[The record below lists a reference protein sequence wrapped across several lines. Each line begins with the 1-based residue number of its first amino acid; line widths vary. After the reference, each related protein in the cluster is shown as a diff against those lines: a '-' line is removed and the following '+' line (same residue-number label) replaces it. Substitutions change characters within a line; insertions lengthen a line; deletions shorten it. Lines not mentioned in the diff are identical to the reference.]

1 MTFGEKLQKLRA
13 RAGLS
18 QDALAE
24 LLDVSRQAVSKWER
38 NEAMPEAEK
47 IVRISRQFGVS
58 TDYLL
63 LEEAEEPE
71 APKAP
76 AAAAG
81 LWGRIKQW
89 YRNKGYLLAWILAA
103 WGGVRLLRESVDLAR
118 YARSVGALN
127 GLTPGEW
134 CLVLMD
140 LLLLNVVP
148 AALMAAAG
156 AVLAIR
162 GRRMAGNFRWNH
174 LGWLPV
180 LVGLLGTGFV
190 LPWPLLYLA
199 HGLLYRFTYVLLVLL
214 SERPQ
219 AHANILWAGL
229 WGTVVC
235 LLVTIVGL
243 AILILGRRYDRRSP
257 SGKTE

>member
-18 QDALAE
+18 QDQLAE

-47 IVRISRQFGVS
+47 LVRISRQFGVS

-81 LWGRIKQW
+81 LWARVKQW

-103 WGGVRLLRESVDLAR
+103 WGGVRLADTGFRMVRFYRTYQYPGFNWMRFMLDL
-118 YARSVGALN
+118 YIPEIIS
-127 GLTPGEW
+127 
-134 CLVLMD
+134 
-140 LLLLNVVP
+140 
-148 AALMAAAG
+148 
-156 AVLAIR
+156 AVLLALAASVLALW
-162 GRRMAGNFRWNH
+162 GRQLAERLRCYH
-174 LGWLPV
+174 LGWL
-180 LVGLLGTGFV
+180 LLLAGLLGAGGLVVPPAGMTSDGV
-190 LPWPLLYLA
+190 IGSLAAWMLYDW
-199 HGLLYRFTYVLLVLL
+199 HGGAPHGNWVSSTDLLVAVL
-214 SERPQ
+214 
-219 AHANILWAGL
+219 
-229 WGTVVC
+229 
-235 LLVTIVGL
+235 GL
-243 AILILGRRYDRRSP
+243 AILILGRWRGRKNLSA
-257 SGKTE
+257 KTE